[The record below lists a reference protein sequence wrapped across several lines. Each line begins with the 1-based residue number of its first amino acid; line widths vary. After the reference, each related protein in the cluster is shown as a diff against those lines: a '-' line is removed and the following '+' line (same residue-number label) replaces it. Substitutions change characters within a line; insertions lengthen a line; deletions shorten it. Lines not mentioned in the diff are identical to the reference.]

1 MEADAGGQY
10 IMTKVVR
17 WTSRLWSIASIG
29 LILLFIFGEGMKH
42 VRPSEW
48 LLFLFFPAGISI
60 GMILAWWKEGLGGG
74 ITVGSLLLFYI
85 IHFAVARAFPHGWAF
100 LLFSFP
106 GFLFLLCCYPAIKG
120 RKSAT

>member
-1 MEADAGGQY
+1 MEGDAERQY
-10 IMTKVVR
+10 TMTKVVR
-17 WTSRLWSIASIG
+17 WTARLWSIASIG
-29 LILLFIFGEGMKH
+29 LILLFIFGEGMKRA
-42 VRPSEW
+42 RPSEW

-74 ITVGSLLLFYI
+74 ITVGSLLLFYM
-85 IHFAVARAFPHGWAF
+85 IHFAVARTLPHGWAF
-100 LLFSFP
+100 LVFSFP